1 MRKVDRLPTSGKEG
15 LPISDKWMT
24 EPYLWGGGRSNL
36 HLRKE
41 VVPHMWTEENS
52 PHP

>member
-1 MRKVDRLPTSGKEG
+1 MWKVDRHPTFGKERV
-15 LPISDKWMT
+15 PISDKWVT
-24 EPYLWGGGRSNL
+24 EPHLWGEGRSNL

-41 VVPHMWTEENS
+41 IVSHMWTEENS